1 MLVLNVLARILLF
14 AQDCWSLSRIKTE
27 FIFNYQFSSSMPN
40 ENNQNLIVPM
50 PMTLAFEKFNSKV
63 MTPFFE
69 RSVSEETR
77 RAYRRVTKEFFN
89 FFRFKHPTEIDHGD
103 IQKWRDSLITQ
114 RKSAATVR
122 LKLSVVRS
130 MFDYLKI
137 AGIVQSN
144 PALTKLVR
152 PPAQSEDL
160 RGRALINKE
169 VSYLLA
175 GPDQNKSEG
184 ARDYAL
190 MLLMLRTS
198 LRVSEACSLRASSIK
213 WSHGRWI
220 LKFKVKGGRTRTIP
234 LPAEVKKA
242 VDDYL
247 KMDQD
252 RRQCQNSGGTEAF
265 IFQPLTNYRTLVF
278 DKPLSNQMAWNIVK
292 KWGEF
297 GGIGKV
303 SPHDLRR
310 TAITKA
316 LDQGLTY
323 RQVQMM
329 TGHKD
334 PKTVMRY
341 DHGRENLEQ
350 NAVNFLNYENNDLLT

>member
-1 MLVLNVLARILLF
+1 MGKLF
-14 AQDCWSLSRIKTE
+14 AQ
-27 FIFNYQFSSSMPN
+27 
-40 ENNQNLIVPM
+40 NLTFQKQKVIEI
-50 PMTLAFEKFNSKV
+50 EKFNLKIV
-63 MTPFFE
+63 TPFFE
-69 RSVSEETR
+69 RSVSDETR
-77 RAYRRVTKEFFN
+77 RTYRRIAKEFFT
-89 FFRFKHPTEIDHGD
+89 FFHFKNPAEINHGD
-103 IQKWRDSLITQ
+103 VQSWRDHLISLK
-114 RKSAATVR
+114 KSNATVR
-122 LKLSVVRS
+122 LKLSVIRS

-137 AGIVQSN
+137 AGIVQFN

-152 PPAQSEDL
+152 PPQQSEDL
-160 RGRALINKE
+160 RGRALTAKE
-169 VSYLLA
+169 VNYLLA
-175 GPDQNKSEG
+175 GPDQNKTEG

-190 MLLMLRTS
+190 ILLMLRTS
-198 LRVSEACSLRASSIK
+198 LRVGEVCSLNLSSIK

-220 LKFKVKGGRTRTIP
+220 LKFKVKGGRERSIP
-234 LPAEVKKA
+234 LPPELKKA
-242 VDDYL
+242 IDHYL
-247 KMDQD
+247 KLDKD
-252 RRQCQNSGGTEAF
+252 RRLILKSNHSESY
-265 IFQPLTNYRTLVF
+265 IFQPITNYRTLIF
-278 DKPLSNQMAWNIVK
+278 DKPLSKQMAWNIVK

-297 GGIGKV
+297 GGIGKI

-350 NAVNFLNYENNDLLT
+350 NAVNFLSYDEKSKNEGA